1 MCECVCMSKREGDN
15 CQLTK
20 ATSSYLVGNAG
31 GRFQEQTIKI
41 KQTKIALQ
49 MFYNLTRLV

>member
-1 MCECVCMSKREGDN
+1 MSKREGDN

-20 ATSSYLVGNAG
+20 ATRSYLVGNAG

-41 KQTKIALQ
+41 KQTNIALQ
-49 MFYNLTRLV
+49 IFYNLTRLVL